1 MPRMHQKYGER
12 SDAADRV
19 QVRRCSRAQT
29 LIVRLLQELL
39 KLGHS
44 YLFGK
49 STLFGRSAS
58 WEEPARQF
66 LPKFLG
72 LRPGWTWPYLPAEHP
87 LPDEAVIK
95 SVENRDFERTQEIG
109 QTVLQDCIG
118 RHIAV
123 EIVLG
128 PAKLSRRRRLCRLRR
143 SYSALRS
150 PECAV
155 S

>member
-1 MPRMHQKYGER
+1 MNRPKNAGTNQKPAQNKEYDYGLVAKIACAVQKAQGYAFALYIHPINQQQMPRMHQKYGER

-39 KLGHS
+39 ELGHN

-58 WEEPARQF
+58 WEEPARQVLPNF
-66 LPKFLG
+66 LD
-72 LRPGWTWPYLPAEHP
+72 LRPRWKWPYLPAEHP

-95 SVENRDFERTQEIG
+95 S
-109 QTVLQDCIG
+109 
-118 RHIAV
+118 A
-123 EIVLG
+123 
-128 PAKLSRRRRLCRLRR
+128 
-143 SYSALRS
+143 
-150 PECAV
+150 
-155 S
+155 